1 MKIKIFVPNDNGK
14 FEFTKEELESLIKEA
29 YDEGY
34 RDSTLS
40 SSTSQAHLLQYANGV
55 RSI

>member
-40 SSTSQAHLLQYANGV
+40 SSTS
-55 RSI
+55 